1 MICTKCGQNI
11 PEGSRFCEHCGAP
24 VRVELPK
31 SEAVHQPSDQHGSPG
46 LEIGGGGMQREVI
59 STNQPEAK
67 NPAKSRIWMIVVVL
81 LVLVCCCAAVIGG
94 GLIYLRNQ
102 DLGWRDVLPS
112 GLEEPQVVP
121 EVSIITPVPEDSVQ
135 LIPQVETEVSI
146 NTPVPE
152 QPGQPTPQIESEES
166 QNDLSP
172 ETILAVTSSGIWV
185 VDAQTHE
192 AVQISHDLLD
202 APWDLND
209 GLSPDKKFFAFI
221 TGLGDETLNPMLVV
235 LDIESQTSILELELT
250 GPIIQPGIADTHGDP
265 TFEAFRAMQSFGS
278 FAWSPDGTRL
288 AFVAARDGD
297 SADVYLFDRSDNSAT
312 RLTDEAGH
320 ATDLHWSPDGQRLQY
335 LSIHTFGTGA
345 GAAMEGLWVYDFQGK
360 QAQLLETLESNGE
373 DFLAWTD
380 NSHFLMASWSPICE
394 SYNLRLVNAARL
406 LSQVIVDGCFTGIA
420 YDPTQKH
427 GMFAVTDFNTENC
440 SCGQPLDAGLMLFGE
455 GVGYPVA
462 GEFGYKKFE
471 LLNAYT
477 IRFIPQGNL
486 FLIFGDD
493 GQPFIFNDQL
503 SNMDI
508 PAEVSGLSPYASP
521 TGDNWAWSS
530 HAQSGLWI
538 TERNMNPVE
547 LSALFSGVPLWSPDG
562 QTIYFYEFNRLFS
575 ASAPQFDTG
584 TLVVEVPGDI
594 LGLVR

>member
-1 MICTKCGQNI
+1 LA
-11 PEGSRFCEHCGAP
+11 EHK
-24 VRVELPK
+24 K
-31 SEAVHQPSDQHGSPG
+31 S
-46 LEIGGGGMQREVI
+46 I
-59 STNQPEAK
+59 SQPEAK
-67 NPAKSRIWMIVVVL
+67 KPANPWIWIIVVVL
-81 LVLVCCCAAVIGG
+81 LVLGCCITAVVGG

-102 DLGWRDVLPS
+102 DLAWQDVLPS

-121 EVSIITPVPEDSVQ
+121 EVSINTPVPQKPEQ
-135 LIPQVETEVSI
+135 PPIKQVETEVPI

-152 QPGQPTPQIESEES
+152 ETVQPTPQVETEEP
-166 QNDLSP
+166 QNELPS
-172 ETILAVTSSGIWV
+172 ETILAITSSGIWV
-185 VDAQTHE
+185 VDAQTGE
-192 AVQISHDLLD
+192 AAQISHDPLD

-209 GLSPDKKFFAFI
+209 GMSPDKKFFAFI
-221 TGLGDETLNPMLVV
+221 TGFGGASVNPMLVV
-235 LDIESQTSILELELT
+235 LDIENQTSILQLELT
-250 GPIIQPGIADTHGDP
+250 GPIIQPGTMGIHGDP
-265 TFEAFRAMQSFGS
+265 TFEAFGAIQSYGS

-297 SADVYLFDRSDNSAT
+297 SADVYLFNQSDNSVT

-320 ATDLHWSPDGQRLQY
+320 AAALNWSPDGQLLQY

-345 GAAMEGLWVYDFQGK
+345 GAAMEGLWVYDFQVK
-360 QAQLLETLESNGE
+360 QAQLLENLDSNGE
-373 DFLAWTD
+373 DFLGWTD
-380 NSHFLMASWSPICE
+380 NSHFLIASWGRMCE

-420 YDPTQKH
+420 YDPDQKH

-462 GEFGYKKFE
+462 GDFGYKKFE

-477 IRFIPQGNL
+477 VRFIPQGNL

-508 PAEVSGLSPYASP
+508 PAEVSGFTPYASP
-521 TGDNWAWSS
+521 TGDYWAWSS
-530 HAQSGLWI
+530 RAQSGLWI

-547 LSALFSGVPLWSPDG
+547 VSRLFTGIPFWSQDG
-562 QTIYFYEFNRLFS
+562 QTIYFYENNRLFS
-575 ASAPQFDTG
+575 ASAPQFSTA
-584 TLVVEVPGDI
+584 TLVVEISEDI
-594 LGLVR
+594 LGLVK

>member
-1 MICTKCGQNI
+1 MNCTKCGQNL

-24 VRVELPK
+24 VRVDLPK
-31 SEAVHQPSDQHGSPG
+31 SEVGHQPSHQQGSSG
-46 LEIGGGGMQREVI
+46 DAIGRGGVRREVI
-59 STNQPEAK
+59 LGNQPEAK
-67 NPAKSRIWMIVVVL
+67 NTAKPWVWIIGVVL
-81 LVLVCCCAAVIGG
+81 IVLSCCCIAVIGG
-94 GLIYLRNQ
+94 GWIYLRDQ
-102 DLGWRDVLPS
+102 DMAWQEVLPS
-112 GLEEPQVVP
+112 GLEATTIVP
-121 EVSIITPVPEDSVQ
+121 EVSATTPVPEEAGQ
-135 LIPQVETEVSI
+135 PIPQVETEELQ
-146 NTPVPE
+146 NE
-152 QPGQPTPQIESEES
+152 LS
-166 QNDLSP
+166 Q
-172 ETILAVTSSGIWV
+172 EYILAVTSSGIWAV
-185 VDAQTHE
+185 NEQTHE
-192 AVQISHDLLD
+192 AAQISQAPLD
-202 APWDLND
+202 APWEVQE
-209 GLSPDKKFFAFI
+209 GLSPDRKFFAYI
-221 TGLGDETLNPMLVV
+221 TGYGGASVNPMLIV
-235 LDIESQTSILELELT
+235 LDIENLTAILQLELT
-250 GPIIQPGIADTHGDP
+250 GPLVQPGIEETHGDP
-265 TFEAFRAMQSFGS
+265 GFEASRAMQFGS
-278 FAWSPDGTRL
+278 NLAWSPDATRL
-288 AFVAARDGD
+288 AFVAARDD
-297 SADVYLFDRSDNSAT
+297 ESADVYLFDRSDNSVT

-320 ATDLHWSPDGQRLQY
+320 AANLHWSPGGQLLQY

-345 GAAMEGLWVYDFQGK
+345 GAVMEGLWAYDFQNH

-373 DFLAWTD
+373 EFLGWTD

-394 SYNLRLVNAARL
+394 SYNLRLVNAGRL

-420 YDPTQKH
+420 YDSVQKH
-427 GMFAVTDFNTENC
+427 GLFAVTEFNTENC

-477 IRFIPQGNL
+477 VRFIPQGNL

-508 PAEVSGLSPYASP
+508 PAEVSGLAPYASP